1 MDSRDQKTDATKR
14 IVAEVEDCAFI
25 SACELLMQ
33 NRTGIGRTQAYLAP
47 KGRNVI
53 T

>member
-25 SACELLMQ
+25 SAYELLMQ
-33 NRTGIGRTQAYLAP
+33 NRTNRDRAYTSISCTKRASS
-47 KGRNVI
+47 
-53 T
+53 